1 MYICH
6 DIQFGEDCQTQSP
19 HIEETEVDCR
29 KSKEAHQQQPDAQPL
44 HPLTLLCVSLCIPRG
59 CSLLLCPLSSVS
71 TLSSIL
77 LLLLL
82 PLSWVLV
89 VLSVQQTCRQSTGTT
104 DGWAHNHTLCFFCD
118 KLRLLLL
125 QMGNQETREGRRELP
140 NAQTR
145 NNPSYMLATVTVE
158 RNLVSGVDPIFKQAS
173 LLLLPWVASSHQSWD
188 CGWDDHKA
196 RVHKEISGLV
206 SAERQRQS
214 GERCCTCGLAY
225 NPDNLTVQCEAC
237 KNWLHSWL

>member
-1 MYICH
+1 MSTRSTLQTSVHVHLPLFSKTNKQTNKAGVLRDVDDDDNVAISSSLH
-6 DIQFGEDCQTQSP
+6 ISHFTGMAKKDPDQIATNPQEELGKEEQRPKLKTAEERTATTSRAMQAFREEEGVDEKGERGRILLPLTDIQFGEDCQTQSP

-89 VLSVQQTCRQSTGTT
+89 VLSVQ
-104 DGWAHNHTLCFFCD
+104 
-118 KLRLLLL
+118 
-125 QMGNQETREGRRELP
+125 
-140 NAQTR
+140 
-145 NNPSYMLATVTVE
+145 
-158 RNLVSGVDPIFKQAS
+158 
-173 LLLLPWVASSHQSWD
+173 
-188 CGWDDHKA
+188 
-196 RVHKEISGLV
+196 
-206 SAERQRQS
+206 
-214 GERCCTCGLAY
+214 
-225 NPDNLTVQCEAC
+225 
-237 KNWLHSWL
+237 

>member
-1 MYICH
+1 MSTRSTLQTSVHVHLPLFSKTNKQTNKAGVLRDVDDDDNVAISSSLH
-6 DIQFGEDCQTQSP
+6 ISHFTGMAKKDPDQIATNPQEELGKEEQRPKLKTAEERTATTSRAMQAFREEEGVDEKGERGRILLPLTDIQFGEDCQTQSP

-89 VLSVQQTCRQSTGTT
+89 VLSVAVDLQTIDR
-104 DGWAHNHTLCFFCD
+104 
-118 KLRLLLL
+118 
-125 QMGNQETREGRRELP
+125 
-140 NAQTR
+140 
-145 NNPSYMLATVTVE
+145 Y
-158 RNLVSGVDPIFKQAS
+158 
-173 LLLLPWVASSHQSWD
+173 
-188 CGWDDHKA
+188 
-196 RVHKEISGLV
+196 
-206 SAERQRQS
+206 
-214 GERCCTCGLAY
+214 Y
-225 NPDNLTVQCEAC
+225 
-237 KNWLHSWL
+237 

>member
-1 MYICH
+1 MSTRSTLQTSVHVHLPLFSKTNKQTNKAGVLRDVDDDDNVAISSSLH
-6 DIQFGEDCQTQSP
+6 ISHFTGMAKKDPDQIATQRPKLKTAEERTATTSRAMQAFREEEGVDEKGERGRILLPLTDIQFGEDCQTQSP

-89 VLSVQQTCRQSTGTT
+89 VLSVQ
-104 DGWAHNHTLCFFCD
+104 
-118 KLRLLLL
+118 
-125 QMGNQETREGRRELP
+125 
-140 NAQTR
+140 
-145 NNPSYMLATVTVE
+145 
-158 RNLVSGVDPIFKQAS
+158 
-173 LLLLPWVASSHQSWD
+173 
-188 CGWDDHKA
+188 
-196 RVHKEISGLV
+196 
-206 SAERQRQS
+206 
-214 GERCCTCGLAY
+214 
-225 NPDNLTVQCEAC
+225 
-237 KNWLHSWL
+237 